1 MDKFPN
7 YIQSD
12 SKDCGPTCL
21 KIISKYYKKNINL
34 KTIRSYSETTREG
47 SSLFGLSEAAEKI
60 GFKTLGIKI
69 DFQTLQNEVPLPCIV
84 HWNKIH
90 FVVVYKINKNKVF
103 ISDPAHGLLEYRKD
117 DFIKSWIGSN
127 ADESTEEG
135 IALLLEPSSNFNK
148 DLSEDIEDSKRGF
161 YFIFQYIYRYKS
173 LVIQLSI
180 GLLVGSLLTLIT
192 PFLTQ
197 SIVDVGI
204 QNQDISFIFLILIA
218 QIMLFIGRMSVDI
231 IRGWILLHLSTRINI
246 SLVSDFFIKLMNL
259 PINFFDTRMTGDIM
273 QRINDHSRIENLL
286 TNSSLNTLFSLVNII
301 IFSFVLA
308 YYDWRI
314 FLIFLIG
321 SLFYISWIL
330 FFLKRRKDLDYKRFS
345 QVSQEQSKVIEL
357 VNGMQEIKLHNAEKK
372 KRWDWEFIQVRLFK
386 ISLKSLALEQTQS
399 VGSNF
404 INQLKDILITF
415 MAASLVIKG
424 NITLGMMLS
433 IQYIIGQMN
442 APLTQL
448 VSFIQQTQD
457 AKISLERLSEIHD
470 KEDEEPIH
478 EEKVI
483 DIPDQDLNI
492 NHINFRYIGSSDL
505 VIQDLNLT
513 IPKNKITAIVGAS
526 GSGKTTLMKLL
537 MKFYEPIQGEIK
549 IGNTNLNTISQKSWR
564 DNCGVVMQEGYV
576 FNDTIAQ
583 NIAIG
588 DDYIDK
594 NKLKKAVEIS
604 NIQDYIE
611 SLPLSYN
618 TKIGN
623 EGVGMSGGQKQRLMI
638 ARAVYKDPN
647 YIFFDEATSSLD
659 ANNEHIIMENLN
671 RFFEG
676 KTVVIIAHRLST
688 VKNADQIVVMGDG
701 KIIEK
706 GNHQELIQQ
715 KGAYYNLVK
724 NQLDLEKLNDQDN
737 A

>member
-1 MDKFPN
+1 MKNFPH
-7 YIQSD
+7 YKQPD
-12 SKDCGPTCL
+12 AKDCGPTCL
-21 KIISKYYKKNINL
+21 KIISKFYGTNVDIQQ
-34 KTIRSYSETTREG
+34 IRKFSETTREG
-47 SSLFGLSEAAEKI
+47 SNFLGLSNAAEKI
-60 GFKTLGIKI
+60 GFKTLGVKI
-69 DFQTLQNEVPLPCIV
+69 NFKNLIEEVPLPCII
-84 HWNKIH
+84 HWNKYH
-90 FVVVYKINKNKVF
+90 FVVIYKISKNIVY
-103 ISDPAHGLLEYRKD
+103 ISDPAYGLLEYTKQE
-117 DFIKSWIGSN
+117 FIKNWIGENSKE
-127 ADESTEEG
+127 DTEEG
-135 IALLLEPSSNFNK
+135 IALLLEPSIEFNK
-148 DLSEDIEDSKRGF
+148 DELVDEDITKRGF
-161 YFIFQYIYRYKS
+161 SFIFKYLFRYKT
-173 LVIQLSI
+173 LVIQLII
-180 GLLVGSLLTLIT
+180 GLFVGSLLTFIL

-204 QNQDISFIFLILIA
+204 QNQDINFIYLILIA
-218 QIMLFIGRMSVDI
+218 QIMLFIGRVSVDI

-286 TNSSLNTLFSLVNII
+286 TNSSLNTLFSLVNIV

-314 FLIFLIG
+314 FLIFFIG
-321 SLFYISWIL
+321 SLLYIGWIL

-372 KRWDWEFIQVRLFK
+372 KRWDWEFIQAKLFK
-386 ISLKSLALEQTQS
+386 INLKSLAIEQTQS

-424 NITLGMMLS
+424 SITLGMMLS

-470 KEDEEPIH
+470 KEDEDPIS
-478 EEKVI
+478 EEKII
-483 DIPDQDLNI
+483 DIPDEDLNI
-492 NHINFRYIGSSDL
+492 THIDFRYIGSSDL
-505 VIQDLNLT
+505 VIKDLSLT

-537 MKFYEPIQGEIK
+537 MKFYEPNQGEIK
-549 IGNTNLNTISQKSWR
+549 IGNVNLNTISQKSWR
-564 DNCGVVMQEGYV
+564 DNCGVVMQEGYI

-588 DDYIDK
+588 NDYIDK
-594 NKLKKAVEIS
+594 NKLKKAVEIA

-623 EGVGMSGGQKQRLMI
+623 EGIGMSGGQRQRLMI

-659 ANNEHIIMENLN
+659 ANNERIIMENLN
-671 RFFEG
+671 RFFNG

-688 VKNADQIVVMGDG
+688 VKNADQIVVMGEG

-706 GNHQELIQQ
+706 GSHQELIQL

-724 NQLDLEKLNDQDN
+724 NQLDLEKLNDQDH

>member
-1 MDKFPN
+1 MKKFPF
-7 YIQSD
+7 YKQPD

-21 KIISKYYKKNINL
+21 RIIAKYYDKNISLNNIR
-34 KTIRSYSETTREG
+34 KTSETTRLG
-47 SSLFGLSEAAEKI
+47 STLLNLSEAAEKI
-60 GFKTLGIKI
+60 GFKTLGVKI
-69 DFQTLQNEVPLPCIV
+69 SYDNLINNDIPLPCIL
-84 HWNKIH
+84 HWNKHH
-90 FVVVYKINKNKVF
+90 FVVLYKIDKNNIY
-103 ISDPAHGLLEYRKD
+103 ISDPSHGLITYRKTE
-117 DFIKSWIGSN
+117 FLKNWIGSN
-127 ADESTEEG
+127 VNNSTNEG
-135 IALLLEPSSNFNK
+135 IALLLEPTPNLYK
-148 DLSEDIEDSKRGF
+148 EIIDEDNRKSF
-161 YFIFQYIYRYKS
+161 LFLFHYIFRYKNLITQLFIS
-173 LVIQLSI
+173 LLI
-180 GLLVGSLLTLIT
+180 GSLLTLIL

-197 SIVDVGI
+197 SIVDIGI
-204 QNQDISFIFLILIA
+204 QNQDINFIYLILIA
-218 QIMLFIGRMSVDI
+218 QIMLFIGRMSIDI

-259 PINFFDTRMTGDIM
+259 PISYFDTRMTGDII

-286 TNSSLNTLFSLVNII
+286 TNTSLNSLFSIINIFV
-301 IFSFVLA
+301 FSFVLF
-308 YYDWRI
+308 YYDWKI
-314 FLIFLIG
+314 FLIFFIG
-321 SLFYISWIL
+321 SILYVSWIT
-330 FFLKRRKDLDYKRFS
+330 FFLKRRKELDYKRFN
-345 QVSQEQSKVIEL
+345 QIADEKSKEIEL
-357 VNGMQEIKLHNAEKK
+357 IDGMQEIKLHNAEKR
-372 KRWDWEFIQVRLFK
+372 KRWDWEFIQVKLFK
-386 ISLKSLALEQTQS
+386 INLKSLALEQTQS

-404 INQLKDILITF
+404 INQIKDILITF
-415 MAASLVIKG
+415 MTASLVIKG
-424 NITLGMMLS
+424 DITLGMMLS
-433 IQYIIGQMN
+433 VQYIIGQMN
-442 APLTQL
+442 SPLIQL

-470 KEDEEPIH
+470 KEDEEPLND
-478 EEKVI
+478 EKVI
-483 DIPDQDLNI
+483 DIPDKDLNI
-492 NHINFRYIGSSDL
+492 DNINFRYIGSSDL
-505 VIQDLNLT
+505 VIKNLSLI

-537 MKFYEPIQGEIK
+537 MKFYEPNQGEIK
-549 IGNTNLNTISQKSWR
+549 IGNVNLNTISQKSWR

-576 FNDTIAQ
+576 FNDTIVQ

-594 NKLKKAVEIS
+594 KKLEKAVKIA

-623 EGVGMSGGQKQRLMI
+623 EGIGMSGGQRQRLMI

-659 ANNEHIIMENLN
+659 ANNERVIMENLN
-671 RFFEG
+671 RFFDG

-688 VKNADQIVVMGDG
+688 VKNADQIVVMGEG

-724 NQLDLEKLNDQDN
+724 NQLDLEKLNE
-737 A
+737 